1 MCYFLHNDVDQH
13 CRRPYQNLCCAPE
26 ALLSSNSEE
35 GLFIAIMV
43 RPKQAHPKS
52 LSAIGAE
59 KAAPVDAVVAV
70 AAAVD
75 DEEVPQ
81 DDIVIASNA
90 KAKKLRKPRS
100 ATTASGKP
108 RKKHR
113 FRSGTVA
120 LREIRRYQKSTE
132 LLMKKAPFR
141 RLVREIAQDFKT
153 DCRFRQEAIAAL
165 QEASEAYLVELF
177 QDTNSNA
184 IHSRRTTIMAKD
196 MLLARQIGAV
206 SRGVADLSRQ

>member
-1 MCYFLHNDVDQH
+1 
-13 CRRPYQNLCCAPE
+13 
-26 ALLSSNSEE
+26 
-35 GLFIAIMV
+35 MV

-52 LSAIGAE
+52 LSAISAE
-59 KAAPVDAVVAV
+59 KADA

-81 DDIVIASNA
+81 DGIVIASEA
-90 KAKKLRKPRS
+90 KAKKVRKPRA

-153 DCRFRQEAIAAL
+153 DCRFRQEAIGAL
-165 QEASEAYLVELF
+165 QEAAEAYLVELF

-184 IHSRRTTIMAKD
+184 IHSRRSTIMAKD
-196 MLLARQIGAV
+196 MLLARRIGAV
-206 SRGVADLSRQ
+206 SRGVADLNRQ